1 MTEGKER
8 KTGIELTHSETKERN
23 LMLKKIE
30 ESGEFDR
37 LKKSAYALLMLH
49 GWKDEIKQRTRQA
62 IQRSN
67 GGTDNIEE
75 ITLDE
80 LSETIV
86 RHDVHSVPLSI
97 KSEFSLK
104 IRQACGYNYQQQ
116 LQR

>member
-1 MTEGKER
+1 MTEGKEQ
-8 KTGIELTHSETKERN
+8 KTEVDLTMSETKERN
-23 LMLKKIE
+23 LLLEKLEK
-30 ESGEFDR
+30 SGEFDR

-49 GWKDEIKQRTRQA
+49 GWKEEIQKGTRQA

-67 GGTDNIEE
+67 GGTDSIEE

-86 RHDVHSVPLSI
+86 KHDVHSVPLSI
-97 KSEFSLK
+97 KNEFSLK
-104 IRQACGYNYQQQ
+104 IRQACGYNDQQQ